1 MNRSFG
7 SSLVWRLCLLIML
20 SLAVFAYGGYHLIL
34 QPAINELARSQMS
47 SVAQKVQSKLESSF
61 TGVEASLRTSR
72 NWGAIT
78 QAKPTAE
85 FLSRF
90 NDVFIP
96 ILQHQADIS
105 AIVFSDETGR
115 EVLLVRTQDGK
126 LITRLSD
133 PARQGKTMEWLT
145 WSATGQLLARET
157 RSIDYDARTRP
168 WFQGAMAQTSAE
180 GLFWTDPYLFF
191 TNNEPGFTGVAY
203 WTGVDG
209 KRYIIA
215 HDVPMLGLSQFTSKL
230 RVARRGIVALLDDR
244 GALLALPRLDAPVS
258 DSSAHSRMLRS
269 ANEADIP
276 VLQAGYSQWRALG
289 GPSSVI
295 AQFRHD
301 EELWFGMFEPT
312 EAAGRIAWLTTFA
325 PADEFLPTGPRAIGS
340 LIAITLLAMGLAS
353 WVGLRVARRVARPLE
368 ILTLESERIGRMEL
382 DAPVSNG
389 GVLSNWAEVKQL
401 GTALNTMRERL
412 LDATA
417 SLEQS
422 RQELEL
428 RVVDRTQA
436 LAEQIVFI
444 EALLDT
450 IPNAIF
456 YKGADTRFMGCNRAY
471 ETMFGVHRS
480 QFIGKTVL
488 DLDYLPMTVRQA
500 YQQED
505 TRIAQEC
512 SRISRNEDLVFADG
526 QVHNTLYTV
535 TGFANQDG
543 SPAGL
548 IGVIVDVTELK
559 SAEQVAVKASQAAR
573 AAADAKARFLAN
585 MSHEIRTPMN
595 AILGLTHLV
604 LQMELPQRQRGHLE
618 KVNSAAQGLLLLIND
633 ILDFSKIEAGK
644 MTCESTEFS
653 LDLVIS
659 HLVDVLSMRARDKGL
674 ELLFDI
680 ASDVPDRLMGDAV
693 RLGQVLTNLFSNAVK
708 FTEHGEVTLN
718 VTCVSKSLDQTVLR
732 FAVHDTG
739 LGMNE
744 AEIAKVFSAF
754 TQADSST
761 TRRFGGTGLGL
772 SICKHIVE
780 LMGGSIQ
787 VESAPG
793 KGSVFSFDAIFG
805 AVIQSDLVDPEPTAL
820 NLAGLRALIVD
831 DNAAARLVFEH
842 ILQGHGLLT
851 QTAGHGEDALAELL
865 RAHAAA
871 QPYRLLILDWKM
883 ARLDGVQTLRR
894 IQATLG
900 SDAPLCIMAT
910 AYDPDTLQEE
920 LGATPVAAI
929 VQKPV
934 TGKHLLEAIH
944 GAFQSG
950 SVPAQHS
957 KPPTGT
963 ANLAELHRLLS
974 GTHVLLV
981 EDNVT
986 NQELA
991 VELLSAVGMTVDIA
1005 NDGEAAL
1012 GLLERHTYALVL
1024 MDCQMPIMDGFEATR
1039 RLRTQSRFADLPVIA
1054 MTANA
1059 MSGERERCLAAGM
1072 SDYLSKP
1079 IDLGLLY
1086 SKLVHWAPREGRTG
1100 AMVTFDATNSPP
1112 QEPTGTAPTA
1122 NAIIDEANGLA
1133 RTNGNQAL
1141 YERLLRKFCERE
1153 AGTPQRLEAALRE
1166 GDRDSALRTIHNLK
1180 GIAATIGCHALSAA
1194 CLTLENE
1201 LRKPSQAPQ
1210 SVVQAMQN
1218 WQAALTQVLDYLQ
1231 RRRTPSLE
1239 ASTASGAAA
1248 ELDQIPLEVQA
1259 LCRELHSVLVA
1270 NDARANRLAESLAD
1284 KLSTTRLAT
1293 EARQVAK
1300 HAARFDYD
1308 DALTTLQA
1316 LQEQLD

>member
-1 MNRSFG
+1 MNRTFG

-20 SLAVFAYGGYHLIL
+20 SLAAFAYAGYHLVL
-34 QPAINELARSQMS
+34 QPAINELARAQMRG
-47 SVAQKVQSKLESSF
+47 VAQKVQDKLETSF
-61 TGVEASLRTSR
+61 TGMEAGLRTSR
-72 NWGAIT
+72 NWGVIT

-85 FLSRF
+85 FLPRF

-96 ILQHQADIS
+96 MLQHQPDIS
-105 AIVFSDETGR
+105 AIVFSDESGR
-115 EVLLVRTQDGK
+115 EILLVRTHDGT
-126 LITRLSD
+126 LVTRLSD
-133 PARQGKTMEWLT
+133 PARQGTTMEWLT
-145 WSATGQLLARET
+145 WSATGKLLGREV
-157 RSIDYDARTRP
+157 RNINYDARTRP

-191 TNNEPGFTGVAY
+191 TNNEPGFTGVSY
-203 WTGVDG
+203 WTGGDG

-215 HDVPMLGLSQFTSKL
+215 HDVPMLSLSQTTSTL
-230 RVARRGIVALLDDR
+230 RVAQRGIVALLDDH
-244 GALLALPRLDAPVS
+244 GAMLALPRQDGPVS
-258 DSSAHSRMLRS
+258 DSQLSAGLLRTVTES
-269 ANEADIP
+269 DIP
-276 VLQAGYSQWRALG
+276 VLKAGYSHWRAQG
-289 GPSSVI
+289 GPSSVV
-295 AQFRHD
+295 AQFRHGN
-301 EELWFGMFEPT
+301 EQWFGMFEPT
-312 EAAGRIAWLTTFA
+312 EAAGRIAWLATFA
-325 PADEFLPTGPRAIGS
+325 PADEFLPTGPRALG
-340 LIAITLLAMGLAS
+340 LLVGITLLAMGLAS

-382 DAPVSNG
+382 DAPVSRG
-389 GVLSNWAEVKQL
+389 GVLSNWSEVKQL
-401 GTALNTMRERL
+401 GTALDTMRQRL

-417 SLEQS
+417 SLEQT

-436 LAEQIVFI
+436 LAGQLVFI

-456 YKGADTRFMGCNRAY
+456 YKGADTRFVGCNRAY
-471 ETMFGVHRS
+471 EIMFGVNRS

-488 DLDYLPMTVRQA
+488 DLEYLPLTTRQT

-505 TRIAQEC
+505 TRVVREC
-512 SRISRNEDLVFADG
+512 SRISRNEDLIFADG

-535 TGFANQDG
+535 TGFANPDG

-559 SAEQVAVKASQAAR
+559 SAEQLAVKASQAAR
-573 AAADAKARFLAN
+573 AAADAKAMFLAN

-604 LQMELPQRQRGHLE
+604 LQMELPPRQRSHLE

-644 MTCESTEFS
+644 MSCETAEFS
-653 LDLVIS
+653 LDTVIS

-708 FTEHGEVTLN
+708 FTDHGEITLT
-718 VTCVSKSLDQTVLR
+718 VACVSKNLDQTVLR

-739 LGMNE
+739 LGMND
-744 AEIAKVFSAF
+744 AEMAKVFSAF

-793 KGSVFSFDAIFG
+793 KGSVFSFDASFG
-805 AVIQSDLVDPEPTAL
+805 AVLQSDLVEPETTAL
-820 NLAGLRALIVD
+820 NLTGLRALIVD

-851 QTAGHGEDALAELL
+851 HTAGHGEDALAELL
-865 RAHAAA
+865 RARADA
-871 QPYRLLILDWKM
+871 QPYRLLLLDWKM

-900 SDAPLCIMAT
+900 ADAPLCIMAT

-934 TGKHLLEAIH
+934 TGKHLLQAIH
-944 GAFQSG
+944 SAFKIGPQR
-950 SVPAQHS
+950 AEHS
-957 KPPTGT
+957 KQPTGT

-974 GTHVLLV
+974 GNHVLLV
-981 EDNVT
+981 EDNIT

-991 VELLSAVGMTVDIA
+991 VELLSAVGMTADIA
-1005 NDGEAAL
+1005 NDGEEAL
-1012 GLLERHTYALVL
+1012 AMLERNTYALVL
-1024 MDCQMPIMDGFEATR
+1024 MDCQMPVMDGFEATR
-1039 RLRTQSRFADLPVIA
+1039 RLRAQSRFADLPVIA

-1059 MSGERERCLAAGM
+1059 MTGERERCLAAGM

-1100 AMVTFDATNSPP
+1100 SMGAVETTPPP
-1112 QEPTGTAPTA
+1112 QQAEPAAAPA
-1122 NAIIDEANGLA
+1122 NEVIDETNGLA

-1141 YERLLRKFCERE
+1141 YEKLLRKFSERE
-1153 AGTPQRLEAALRE
+1153 ADTPLRLEAALRQ
-1166 GDRDSALRTIHNLK
+1166 GDRDTALRTIHNLK
-1180 GIAATIGCHALSAA
+1180 GIAATIGCHALSGA

-1201 LRKPSQAPQ
+1201 LRRPSHAPQ
-1210 SVVQAMQN
+1210 SVVQAVQT
-1218 WQAALTQVLDYLQ
+1218 WQSELAQVLDYLA
-1231 RRRTPSLE
+1231 RRAAPSLE
-1239 ASTASGAAA
+1239 TGVASASLA
-1248 ELDQIPLEVQA
+1248 ELDKIAPQLRE
-1259 LCRELHSVLVA
+1259 LCRELHSVLVS
-1270 NDARANRLAESLAD
+1270 NDARANRMAEALAEKLRDTHLAP
-1284 KLSTTRLAT
+1284 
-1293 EARQVAK
+1293 EARQLAK

-1316 LQEQLD
+1316 LQEHLN